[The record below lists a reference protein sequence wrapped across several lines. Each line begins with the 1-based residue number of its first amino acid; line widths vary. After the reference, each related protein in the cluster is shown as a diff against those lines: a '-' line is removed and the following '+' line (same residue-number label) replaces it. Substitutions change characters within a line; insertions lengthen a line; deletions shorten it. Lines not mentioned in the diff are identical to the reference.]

1 LKNTKNHPTLR
12 SGAVLIIAPMC
23 GKRSLSTD
31 GHQTHK
37 KGKKNKRTDG
47 PVQHAAAAS
56 YAFIALCTK
65 RPIDGAAR
73 LTIWDGVQYIFP
85 EIQTK

>member
-37 KGKKNKRTDG
+37 KGKKINEQM
-47 PVQHAAAAS
+47 VQSSTQQQRHTRSLRFAQN
-56 YAFIALCTK
+56 
-65 RPIDGAAR
+65 G
-73 LTIWDGVQYIFP
+73 Q
-85 EIQTK
+85 